1 MGNIK
6 RGEIYLADL
15 ASILGSEQDGIR
27 PVLCIQN
34 DVGNKYSHT
43 TIIAPIT
50 SKQTKADLPTHVK
63 LSSGSLDKE
72 SIVLLEQIKT
82 IDTVRLGDRIGKLS
96 KDDMGKVDHAI
107 IVSLGIK
114 YMEELLDK
122 KYTGNKGETKNEH
135 K

>member
-1 MGNIK
+1 MENIK
-6 RGEIYLADL
+6 RGEIYFADL
-15 ASILGSEQDGIR
+15 SPAVGSEQDGIR

-34 DVGNKYSHT
+34 DVGNKFSPT

-122 KYTGNKGETKNEH
+122 KYEGNQGEMK